1 MKVAFPMRVFWKLKG
16 GCVLQYSWGYSF
28 DEQFVGMV
36 MRRARMT
43 EVVVDKVDGVE
54 VVSEDV

>member
-1 MKVAFPMRVFWKLKG
+1 M
-16 GCVLQYSWGYSF
+16 LQYSWGYSS